1 MAGFSVQRMG
11 LATVSSVSRRGRTGR
26 KAGGQDKTGRHP
38 MGPIRGASPCLHTV
52 PDGTVSG
59 PSWCREARQSQHP
72 PRFSRHSAPKST
84 VSGGSA
90 MSGDDD
96 NRFRPR
102 PGRVRSDAPK
112 AGQTKS
118 FFSQVKKIARQQS
131 TAASSR
137 HSASAKSASSGK
149 AGPKH
154 NTFAGPGVRRGRGA
168 SFVQSRHIAGGWR
181 HSAPGMRR
189 VVIKT
194 RFVKGAGKS
203 GKAAAH
209 LRYIQRDG
217 TSRDGERGQ
226 LYSAGE
232 DRADGDAFL
241 DRGKDDRHQF
251 RFIVSP
257 EDAADLADLT
267 GYTRE
272 LMAQVETDLG
282 TKLDW
287 VAVNHHNTGHPH
299 VHVIVNGRDALGE
312 DLVINGDYLANGI
325 RERASELAALELGP
339 VTEIEQGRKL
349 AAEID
354 QDRLTRIDRA
364 MIAEADDRFIDLR
377 HEPGDLRGQSDRTL
391 RLRRLGKLGDMGLAT
406 EHAPSVWELSERL
419 EPTLREMGERGD
431 IVRTMQ
437 KALRAEGAERDPM
450 SFEIHDAAPATPII
464 GRVIDKHLSDELGE
478 NLTLV
483 VDGIDGR
490 THHVSGI
497 DPARVE
503 DARIGSVVEIG
514 PADGAARPSDRA
526 IIGMAEDGIYRPS
539 RHLEQARFE
548 GRVPGG
554 EYEGF
559 VDAHVRR
566 LEALRRAGIAERIDA
581 DQWRI
586 PDDFEARVAAH
597 DAGRNARA
605 NIRVLST
612 FDLDRQIGSDGATWL
627 DRWLVGAGTSDLSVS
642 GFGEQVREAMDRRR
656 ETLIDRGDAI
666 RQVDGRTAYRRN
678 LIATLQEREVAR
690 AGDELA
696 AKKTLPFRAA
706 ADGETVTGKF
716 TGTVQL
722 SSGKF
727 AIVEKSHEF
736 TLVPW
741 RPVIDRQLDREVS
754 GIVQSGSVSWQLGRQ
769 RGLGI

>member
-1 MAGFSVQRMG
+1 
-11 LATVSSVSRRGRTGR
+11 
-26 KAGGQDKTGRHP
+26 
-38 MGPIRGASPCLHTV
+38 
-52 PDGTVSG
+52 
-59 PSWCREARQSQHP
+59 
-72 PRFSRHSAPKST
+72 
-84 VSGGSA
+84 
-90 MSGDDD
+90 MSNDDD

-102 PGRVRSDAPK
+102 PGHVRSDAPK
-112 AGQTKS
+112 AGRQAKS
-118 FFSQVKKIARQQS
+118 FLSKVRKITRQQQ
-131 TAASSR
+131 AASGRSR
-137 HSASAKSASSGK
+137 SAKGGGANRAAKGKNTVASGR
-149 AGPKH
+149 
-154 NTFAGPGVRRGRGA
+154 GVQRGRGA
-168 SFVQSRHIAGGWR
+168 AFVRARNLSGGWSHR
-181 HSAPGMRR
+181 QPGSRR
-189 VVIKT
+189 VI
-194 RFVKGAGKS
+194 VKSRSVRGAGKS

-209 LRYIQRDG
+209 LHYIQRNG

-226 LYSAGE
+226 LYSAAD
-232 DRADGDAFL
+232 DRADGYAFL

-272 LMAQVETDLG
+272 LMAQIETDLG

-312 DLVINGDYLANGI
+312 DLVINGDYLAGGI
-325 RERASELAALELGP
+325 RERASELATLELGP
-339 VTEIEQGRKL
+339 VTEIEQRRKL
-349 AAEID
+349 MAEID

-364 MIAEADDRFIDLR
+364 MIAEADAGLIDLR
-377 HEPGDLRGQSDRTL
+377 HEPDDLRGQSDRTM

-406 EHAPSVWELSERL
+406 EHAPGVWELGERL

-450 SFEIHDAAPATPII
+450 SFQIHDAAPAASIV
-464 GRVIDKHLSDELGE
+464 GRLIDKHLSDELGE

-514 PADGAARPSDRA
+514 PSDNSVRPSDRA
-526 IIGMAEDGIYRPS
+526 IAGMAEDGIYRPS
-539 RHLEQARFE
+539 RHLEQAQFD

-554 EYEGF
+554 DYEGF

-586 PDDFEARVAAH
+586 PEDFEARAAAY

-605 NIRVLST
+605 NIRILST
-612 FDLDRQIGSDGATWL
+612 FDLERQIGSDGATWL
-627 DRWLVGAGTSDLSVS
+627 DRRLVGAGKSDLSPA
-642 GFGEQVREAMDRRR
+642 GFGEQVREAMERRR
-656 ETLIDRGDAI
+656 ETLINRGDAI
-666 RQVDGRTAYRRN
+666 HQTDGRIAYRRN

-690 AGDELA
+690 TGAALA
-696 AKKTLPFRAA
+696 QERTKPFRAA
-706 ADGETVTGKF
+706 ADGETVAGTF

-741 RPVIDRQLDREVS
+741 RPVIDRQLGREVA
-754 GIVQSGSVSWQLGRQ
+754 GIMQGGSVSWQLGRQ
-769 RGLGI
+769 RGLGL

>member
-1 MAGFSVQRMG
+1 MN
-11 LATVSSVSRRGRTGR
+11 
-26 KAGGQDKTGRHP
+26 
-38 MGPIRGASPCLHTV
+38 
-52 PDGTVSG
+52 
-59 PSWCREARQSQHP
+59 
-72 PRFSRHSAPKST
+72 
-84 VSGGSA
+84 
-90 MSGDDD
+90 GDDD

-112 AGQTKS
+112 AGRQAKS
-118 FFSQVKKIARQQS
+118 FLSKVRKIARQQQ
-131 TAASSR
+131 AASGRSR
-137 HSASAKSASSGK
+137 SAKGGANRAAKGKNTIASGR
-149 AGPKH
+149 
-154 NTFAGPGVRRGRGA
+154 GVQRGRGA
-168 SFVQSRHIAGGWR
+168 AFVRARNLSGGWNHR
-181 HSAPGMRR
+181 QSGSRR
-189 VVIKT
+189 VI
-194 RFVKGAGKS
+194 VKSRSVRAAGRS

-217 TSRDGERGQ
+217 TSRDGEHGQ

-257 EDAADLADLT
+257 EDAADLADLK

-272 LMAQVETDLG
+272 LMAQVEADLG
-282 TKLDW
+282 TQLDW

-312 DLVINGDYLANGI
+312 DLVINGDYLAGGI
-325 RERASELAALELGP
+325 RERASELATLELGP
-339 VTEIEQGRKL
+339 VTEIEQRRKL
-349 AAEID
+349 MAEID

-364 MIAEADDRFIDLR
+364 MIVEADARLIDLR
-377 HEPGDLRGQSDRTL
+377 HEPDDLRGQSDRTM

-406 EHAPSVWELSERL
+406 EHTPGVWELSERL

-431 IVRTMQ
+431 IIRTMQ
-437 KALRAEGAERDPM
+437 TALRAEGVERDPM
-450 SFEIHDAAPATPII
+450 SFEIHDAAPAALIV

-478 NLTLV
+478 SLTLV

-490 THHVSGI
+490 THHISSV

-503 DARIGSVVEIG
+503 DARIGSVIEIG
-514 PADGAARPSDRA
+514 PTDSAGRPSDRA
-526 IIGMAEDGIYRPS
+526 IAGMVEDGIYRPS
-539 RHLEQARFE
+539 RHLEQARFD

-554 EYEGF
+554 DYEGF

-566 LEALRRAGIAERIDA
+566 LEALRRAGIAERIDT

-586 PDDFEARVAAH
+586 PEDFEARAAAH

-605 NIRVLST
+605 NIHVLST
-612 FDLDRQIGSDGATWL
+612 FDLERQIGSDGATWL
-627 DRWLVGAGTSDLSVS
+627 DRRLVGASTSELSSS
-642 GFGEQVREAMDRRR
+642 GFGEQVREAMERRR
-656 ETLIDRGDAI
+656 DNLIDRGDAI
-666 RQVDGRTAYRRN
+666 RQTDGRIAYRRN
-678 LIATLQEREVAR
+678 MIATLQEREVAR
-690 AGDELA
+690 AGAEMA
-696 AKKTLPFRAA
+696 AKKGTPFRTAI
-706 ADGETVTGKF
+706 DGETVTGTL

-727 AIVEKSHEF
+727 AIVEKSLEF

-741 RPVIDRQLDREVS
+741 RPVIDRQLGREVS
-754 GIVQSGSVSWQLGRQ
+754 GVVQGGSVSWQLGRQ
-769 RGLGI
+769 RGLGL

>member
-1 MAGFSVQRMG
+1 
-11 LATVSSVSRRGRTGR
+11 
-26 KAGGQDKTGRHP
+26 
-38 MGPIRGASPCLHTV
+38 
-52 PDGTVSG
+52 
-59 PSWCREARQSQHP
+59 
-72 PRFSRHSAPKST
+72 
-84 VSGGSA
+84 

-96 NRFRPR
+96 NHFRLR

-112 AGQTKS
+112 VGQARS
-118 FFSQVKKIARQQS
+118 FLSTVRKITRQQQ
-131 TAASSR
+131 AASGRSR
-137 HSASAKSASSGK
+137 SAKGSGIGRAVK
-149 AGPKH
+149 GK
-154 NTFAGPGVRRGRGA
+154 NVVTSGRGVQRGRGA
-168 SFVQSRHIAGGWR
+168 AFVRARNLSNGWSHR
-181 HSAPGMRR
+181 QPGSRR
-189 VVIKT
+189 VI
-194 RFVKGAGKS
+194 VKSRSVKSAGRS
-203 GKAAAH
+203 GKAASH

-217 TSRDGERGQ
+217 TARDGERGQ

-272 LMAQVETDLG
+272 LIGRIESDLG

-299 VHVIVNGRDALGE
+299 VHVIVNGRATLGE

-325 RERASELAALELGP
+325 RERASELATLELGP
-339 VTEIEQGRKL
+339 VTEIEQRRKL
-349 AAEID
+349 MAEID

-364 MIAEADDRFIDLR
+364 MIAEAEERTIDLR
-377 HEPGDLRGQSDRTL
+377 HEPDDPRGQSDRTM
-391 RLRRLGKLGDMGLAT
+391 RLRRLGKLEDMGLAT
-406 EHAPSVWELSERL
+406 EHAPGVWELSERL
-419 EPTLREMGERGD
+419 EPTLREMGERGGV
-431 IVRTMQ
+431 IRTMH
-437 KALRAEGAERDPM
+437 KALQAYGFERDPT
-450 SFEIHDAAPATPII
+450 SFQIHDGAPATPII

-490 THHVSGI
+490 THYVSGF
-497 DPARVE
+497 DPVRVE

-514 PADGAARPSDRA
+514 PADSASRPSDRA
-526 IIGMAEDGIYRPS
+526 IAGMVEDGIYRPS
-539 RHLEQARFE
+539 RHLEQARFD
-548 GRVPGG
+548 GRVPNGDF
-554 EYEGF
+554 EGF

-586 PDDFEARVAAH
+586 PDDFEARAAAY

-612 FDLDRQIGSDGATWL
+612 FDLERQIGSDGATWL
-627 DRWLVGAGTSDLSVS
+627 DRRLVGVGASDLSAS
-642 GFGEQVREAMDRRR
+642 GFGEQVREAMERRR

-666 RQVDGRTAYRRN
+666 RQADGRTAYRRN
-678 LIATLQEREVAR
+678 LIATFQEREVAR
-690 AGDELA
+690 TGEELA
-696 AKKTLPFRAA
+696 AKKALPFRAA

-716 TGTVQL
+716 AGTVHL

-741 RPVIDRQLDREVS
+741 RPVIDRQLGRDVS
-754 GIVQSGSVSWQLGRQ
+754 GIVQGGSVSWQLGRRQ
-769 RGLGI
+769 EISV

>member
-1 MAGFSVQRMG
+1 
-11 LATVSSVSRRGRTGR
+11 
-26 KAGGQDKTGRHP
+26 
-38 MGPIRGASPCLHTV
+38 
-52 PDGTVSG
+52 
-59 PSWCREARQSQHP
+59 
-72 PRFSRHSAPKST
+72 
-84 VSGGSA
+84 

-96 NRFRPR
+96 NRFQPR
-102 PGRVRSDAPK
+102 PGRVRSDALK
-112 AGQTKS
+112 AGQAKS
-118 FFSQVKKIARQQS
+118 FLSTVRKITRQQQ
-131 TAASSR
+131 AASGRSR
-137 HSASAKSASSGK
+137 SAKG
-149 AGPKH
+149 G
-154 NTFAGPGVRRGRGA
+154 GPGRAAKGKGTIASGRGVQRGRGA
-168 SFVQSRHIAGGWR
+168 AFVRARNLSNGWSHR
-181 HSAPGMRR
+181 QPGSRR
-189 VVIKT
+189 VI
-194 RFVKGAGKS
+194 VKSRSVRGAGKS

-217 TSRDGERGQ
+217 TSREGERGQ
-226 LYSAGE
+226 LYSATE
-232 DRADGDAFL
+232 DRTDGDAFL
-241 DRGKDDRHQF
+241 DRGQDDRHQF

-257 EDAADLADLT
+257 EDAGDLADLT

-272 LMAQVETDLG
+272 LMAQVEADLG

-299 VHVIVNGRDALGE
+299 VHIIVNGRDDLGQ

-325 RERASELAALELGP
+325 RERASELATLELGP
-339 VTEIEQGRKL
+339 VTEIEQRRKL
-349 AAEID
+349 MAEIN

-364 MIAEADDRFIDLR
+364 MIEQADGRFLDLR
-377 HEPGDLRGQSDRTL
+377 PEPGDLSGQSDRTM

-406 EHAPSVWELSERL
+406 EHAPNVWELSARL

-431 IVRTMQ
+431 IIRTMQ

-450 SFEIHDAAPATPII
+450 SFQIHGTAPATPII
-464 GRVIDKHLSDELGE
+464 GRVIDKHLTDELGE

-490 THHVSGI
+490 THHVSGF
-497 DPARVE
+497 DAVRVE

-514 PADGAARPSDRA
+514 PADSTGRPSDRA
-526 IIGMAEDGIYRPS
+526 IAGMAEDGIYRPS

-548 GRVPGG
+548 GRVPNGD
-554 EYEGF
+554 YEGF

-586 PDDFEARVAAH
+586 PSDFEARATAYDAA
-597 DAGRNARA
+597 RNARA

-612 FDLDRQIGSDGATWL
+612 FDLERQIGSDGATWL
-627 DRWLVGAGTSDLSVS
+627 DRRLVGAGASDLSAS
-642 GFGEQVREAMDRRR
+642 GFGEQVREAMERRR
-656 ETLIDRGDAI
+656 EALIDRGDAV
-666 RQVDGRTAYRRN
+666 RQADGRTAYRRN

-690 AGDELA
+690 IGEEMA
-696 AKKTLPFRAA
+696 ARKSLPFRAA
-706 ADGETVTGKF
+706 ADGETITGKF

-736 TLVPW
+736 SLVPW
-741 RPVIDRQLDREVS
+741 RPVIDRQLGREVS
-754 GIVQSGSVSWQLGRQ
+754 GIVQAGSVSWQLGRQ
-769 RGLGI
+769 RGLAV